1 MPLYDYECPACSTV
15 KEVQHSVSEIG
26 KIEILC
32 DDCNTQMKKMLSLP
46 ALIGFDSVGRSRGRR
61 DKEEP
66 TTSGSQNSG
75 SQNTGS
81 QNTGSQNSG
90 SQNSGSQNSG
100 SQKSESQK
108 KEPASKTTPKTDSQT

>member
-1 MPLYDYECPACSTV
+1 MPLYDYECSTCGNV

-46 ALIGFDSVGRSRGRR
+46 ALIGFDSVGRSRSRK
-61 DKEEP
+61 DKEESS
-66 TTSGSQNSG
+66 TSGSQKSG
-75 SQNTGS
+75 SST
-81 QNTGSQNSG
+81 SG
-90 SQNSGSQNSG
+90 SSTAGSSTSG

-108 KEPASKTTPKTDSQT
+108 KEPASKSIPKNDSQA

>member
-46 ALIGFDSVGRSRGRR
+46 ALIGFDSVGRSRSRK
-61 DKEEP
+61 DKEESS
-66 TTSGSQNSG
+66 T
-75 SQNTGS
+75 TGS
-81 QNTGSQNSG
+81 STTGSSTAG
-90 SQNSGSQNSG
+90 SSKTGSP
-100 SQKSESQK
+100 KSESQK